1 MAQVKDITIDLERHQ
16 QVLEETISTLRNSLQ
31 HWQKWYLEYAALKEE
46 VVGPDSQ
53 APSRKDLA
61 RIRRDFDGEL
71 LDKKEVNEIFG
82 KHDLKDP
89 EQILS
94 VLSRRMD
101 YVERNVDTLGQ
112 QLEVAENKLAA
123 SMVIANPDGGT
134 DEESGLPITDI
145 IEQLDDDGNVVDFR
159 LQTGNDSGPKV
170 LEALRKA
177 GMDDLAAE
185 ASEHAS
191 ETPSY
196 NPQTGQTDASGTAAN
211 DSTAPVVKQ
220 SSLRKSVSFAEDT
233 KDDHDAEQQPVSR
246 AARRLEEVIQTARD
260 QEKNMLANPAATLD
274 DESTDDAQLRRE
286 MLEYG
291 MSEIGPVVAELQL
304 EEGSDEEFD
313 YTDEDDDDEEDDEE
327 VDELGR
333 SKYSVITDDY
343 RQRMQ
348 ELEKRLGVTSAFT
361 AEPLT
366 NNPIP
371 EEGIGRISIVGQTSS
386 TPAPSTNAQTDEP
399 PKPAAKKGVR
409 FAGELDVAPSEE
421 ATIPAPSLPKG
432 KEPEINPLSDI
443 VERTTKTH
451 PKPENPS
458 RRPSRFKK
466 ERGTGSSSALSH
478 VPSGPHEA
486 PVRFLDEERGVT
498 PSGPD
503 GQTLA
508 DAVIER
514 DVSSDAREPDE
525 FDATLLHQQAAVEFN
540 RIRNRLIQKQGGFL
554 KEEEA
559 EITPLDEEEGGPKR
573 MSRFKAAR
581 LSRQ

>member
-1 MAQVKDITIDLERHQ
+1 MAQVKDITLDLERHQ

-46 VVGPDSQ
+46 VAGPDSQ

-145 IEQLDDDGNVVDFR
+145 IEELDDDGNVVDFR
-159 LQTGNDSGPKV
+159 LQTGNDSAPKV

-185 ASEHAS
+185 VSEHANGS
-191 ETPSY
+191 PSAS
-196 NPQTGQTDASGTAAN
+196 PQTGQMDASGSTAN
-211 DSTAPVVKQ
+211 DGTPPVVKQ
-220 SSLRKSVSFAEDT
+220 PSVRKSVSFAEDT
-233 KDDHDAEQQPVSR
+233 NDDHDAEQPPVSR

-260 QEKNMLANPAATLD
+260 QEKDMLDNATATLD

-291 MSEIGPVVAELQL
+291 MSEIGPVVAELEI
-304 EEGSDEEFD
+304 EEGSDEDYD
-313 YTDEDDDDEEDDEE
+313 YTDEDDDEEDDEE

-371 EEGIGRISIVGQTSS
+371 EEGIGRISIVSQTAS
-386 TPAPSTNAQTDEP
+386 TPTPSSNAQPDEP
-399 PKPAAKKGVR
+399 PKSAAKKGVR
-409 FAGELDVAPSEE
+409 FAEELDVAPSEE
-421 ATIPAPSLPKG
+421 ATIPAAPLPKE

-451 PKPENPS
+451 SRPENPS
-458 RRPSRFKK
+458 RWPSRFKK
-466 ERGTGSSSALSH
+466 ERGTESASAVSH

-540 RIRNRLIQKQGGFL
+540 RIRNRLIQKQGGFF

>member
-1 MAQVKDITIDLERHQ
+1 
-16 QVLEETISTLRNSLQ
+16 
-31 HWQKWYLEYAALKEE
+31 
-46 VVGPDSQ
+46 
-53 APSRKDLA
+53 
-61 RIRRDFDGEL
+61 
-71 LDKKEVNEIFG
+71 
-82 KHDLKDP
+82 
-89 EQILS
+89 
-94 VLSRRMD
+94 
-101 YVERNVDTLGQ
+101 
-112 QLEVAENKLAA
+112 
-123 SMVIANPDGGT
+123 
-134 DEESGLPITDI
+134 
-145 IEQLDDDGNVVDFR
+145 
-159 LQTGNDSGPKV
+159 
-170 LEALRKA
+170 
-177 GMDDLAAE
+177 
-185 ASEHAS
+185 
-191 ETPSY
+191 
-196 NPQTGQTDASGTAAN
+196 
-211 DSTAPVVKQ
+211 
-220 SSLRKSVSFAEDT
+220 
-233 KDDHDAEQQPVSR
+233 
-246 AARRLEEVIQTARD
+246 
-260 QEKNMLANPAATLD
+260 MLANPAATLD
-274 DESTDDAQLRRE
+274 EESTDDAQLRRE

-313 YTDEDDDDEEDDEE
+313 YTDEDDDDEDDEE

-371 EEGIGRISIVGQTSS
+371 EEGIGRISIVSQTGS
-386 TPAPSTNAQTDEP
+386 TPAPSSNAQPNEP
-399 PKPAAKKGVR
+399 PKPPAMKGVR

-421 ATIPAPSLPKG
+421 ATIPGASLPKE

-451 PKPENPS
+451 RQPENPS

-466 ERGTGSSSALSH
+466 ERGTGSDSAVSH

-514 DVSSDAREPDE
+514 DVSLDAREPDE